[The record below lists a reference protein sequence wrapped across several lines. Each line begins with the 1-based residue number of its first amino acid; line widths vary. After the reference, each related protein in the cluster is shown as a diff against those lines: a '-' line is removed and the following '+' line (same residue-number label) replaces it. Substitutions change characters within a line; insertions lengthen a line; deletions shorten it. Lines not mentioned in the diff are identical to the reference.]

1 MKVLKHLRGSS
12 LDEGYRMHVSIT
24 LENPAWDA
32 FLAEVPGGHYAQT
45 SLWAQAKAS
54 HNWRPLRVAMTQEER
69 IVAGAQMLTR
79 PLPIVGVGAI
89 GYVPKGPV
97 SVAHENSSEL
107 MRRVTDR
114 LYQEAKA
121 QGVQLLAVQ
130 PPRGNEA
137 FTEYLAELGFR
148 PSSRGMPTA
157 TLLLDLCQSLDDI
170 LAQMK
175 SKTRYNI
182 RLAQR
187 KGVSVREGTKD
198 DLSTFYKLHMH
209 TGQRQQFTS
218 FEASY
223 LVALWD
229 LLEPHDHVKLFLAN
243 YQGEAISA
251 LLMIAFGDTVT
262 YWRGGWSGRHGNLHP
277 NEAAQWAAMR
287 WAKAQGYRF
296 YDLGGLDLDTARAA
310 VRGEAP
316 PTTKSPSHFKLGFG
330 GDVAFLPGAC
340 DYIYN
345 PILRWSYTSVLPKIP
360 SRAVA
365 AVESALRGSRHAR

>member
-1 MKVLKHLRGSS
+1 MKVLERSEERGASF
-12 LDEGYRMHVSIT
+12 DEVYQMHVSHT
-24 LENPAWDA
+24 LGDSAWDA
-32 FLAEVPGGHYAQT
+32 FLAKVPGGHYAQT
-45 SLWAQAKAS
+45 SLWAQAKAL
-54 HNWRPLRVAMTQEER
+54 HNWRPLRVVAVQEGR
-69 IVAGAQMLTR
+69 VVAGAQVLTH
-79 PLPIVGVGAI
+79 PLPVVGAI

-97 SVAHENSSEL
+97 SAAREDRFAL
-107 MRRVTDR
+107 MKCVTDK
-114 LYQEAKA
+114 LYEEAKA
-121 QGVQLLAVQ
+121 NGVQLLAVQ
-130 PPRGNEA
+130 PPRGDEA
-137 FTEYLAELGFR
+137 FTEYLTERDFR

-157 TLLLDLCQSLDDI
+157 TLLLDLNQSLDDV

-198 DLSTFYKLHMH
+198 DLSTFYELHRH
-209 TGQRQQFTS
+209 TGQRQQFAS

-223 LVALWD
+223 LATLWD
-229 LLEPHDHVKLFLAN
+229 IFEPHDHVKLFLAD
-243 YQGEAISA
+243 YQNEAVSA

-296 YDLGGLDLDTARAA
+296 YDLGGLDLNAARAA
-310 VRGEAP
+310 VREETP
-316 PTTKSPSHFKLGFG
+316 PTVRSPSHFKLGFG
-330 GDVAFLPGAC
+330 GDVAFSPGAY

-345 PILRWSYTSVLPKIP
+345 PVLRWGYTSVLPKIP
-360 SRAVA
+360 NRAVA
-365 AVESALRGSRHAR
+365 AVESALRGSRHAQ